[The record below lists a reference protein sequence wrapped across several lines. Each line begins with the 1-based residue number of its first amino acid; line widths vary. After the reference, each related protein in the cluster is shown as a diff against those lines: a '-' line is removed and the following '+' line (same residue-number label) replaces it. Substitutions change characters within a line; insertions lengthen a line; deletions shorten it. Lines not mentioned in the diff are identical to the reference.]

1 MSNILLDLSST
12 IKNNSKSA
20 SPDKTDKLMKVM
32 EDQQKSLY
40 EQIKVQ
46 NKLIEEIKNN
56 NNNN

>member
-1 MSNILLDLSST
+1 
-12 IKNNSKSA
+12 
-20 SPDKTDKLMKVM
+20 MKVM